1 MANPRMR
8 MSISSNARDHARA
21 SSRVAWM
28 ALLCRMLL
36 VFFPT
41 RKHKHGGMAL
51 ERASKNL
58 RALDPQTDAIILD
71 RGNCGL
77 RYFREPSQLILT
89 EFLKL
94 PNNSY
99 GFTN

>member
-1 MANPRMR
+1 
-8 MSISSNARDHARA
+8 
-21 SSRVAWM
+21 M

-36 VFFPT
+36 VVFPT
-41 RKHKHGGMAL
+41 RKHQHGGMAL
-51 ERASKNL
+51 ERARKNL
-58 RALDPQTDAIILD
+58 RALDPQADAIILD

-77 RYFREPSQLILT
+77 RYFREPGQLILT